1 LIKEREKK
9 RLDLKFGVLISF
21 LAKKFLSNK
30 KKFFFWITK
39 LYRQFSIEF
48 GELTDLSNEN
58 EFCQT

>member
-9 RLDLKFGVLISF
+9 RLDLKFVVLISF

-30 KKFFFWITK
+30 KKNFFWITK

-48 GELTDLSNEN
+48 GELTNLSNEK